1 MAPVNST
8 PSKALFNALSCH
20 LMALCLLGGTFYA
33 SFAHSQDLKL
43 KEKCESLL
51 GDRSIFRLTRPEDSR
66 LTRLGK
72 RSIEHLVGLS
82 KLLSLYEKKHLD
94 VNSPES
100 FWNVVLKSLNISL
113 NPIGELENIP
123 SSGPL
128 VVVANHPFGFLDGV
142 ALAHLLSQ
150 RRDDYMILGNAM
162 LSQVPEIESR
172 IFPVQ
177 ILSGKQ
183 DKKATKIYNQQSI
196 ENAKNHLKNGGAL
209 IIFPSGTVGS
219 TNEGFLGLSGPAK
232 EAQWR
237 DTVGKL
243 IKETQ
248 ALSLPV
254 YFDGKNSL
262 LFHLASKFNKK
273 TRELLRVALLPS
285 ELLKKINKNIDV
297 VIGRPIPAIK
307 LQIEPS
313 ITQALKH
320 EVIKLSLHKDLKNEE
335 IVKPRT
341 LSPLGRKLP
350 LKQRSEL
357 LSSLIKEN
365 KALLYSEK
373 DELKVYKVAG
383 KNLPQK
389 LLRHLGILREQTFR
403 AVGEGSG
410 KPSDFDQFDLR
421 YEHLLMWSDE
431 KKDFIGAYR
440 LGSYKEARKTQNY
453 SLMYTHD
460 QFQYSPSFF
469 RQFNGEM
476 LEMGRSF
483 IVSKSQNDPRAL
495 SLLWSGIGEHL
506 LRNKEFR
513 YLCGP
518 VSLSGEYTD
527 LSKTLIKNYYMK
539 SHGDS
544 KNLKQFLNPK
554 TLFPSEIQI
563 SPDVMDD
570 FMAKI
575 KRPADLDK
583 IIKMIEPD
591 GKGIPPL
598 VKHYPGLM
606 NAQFIEASFD
616 PDFNT
621 LDFFI
626 CVDLK
631 EMNPAKA
638 KNFIGDKAYDL
649 QGRFTEK

>member
-1 MAPVNST
+1 
-8 PSKALFNALSCH
+8 
-20 LMALCLLGGTFYA
+20 MALCLLGTTFYA
-33 SFAHSQDLKL
+33 TFGWSEGLKN

-51 GDRSIFRLTRPEDSR
+51 GDHSIFRLTRPEDGQ

-82 KLLSLYEKKHLD
+82 KLLKLYEKNHKE
-94 VNSPES
+94 VNSPET
-100 FWNVVLKSLNISL
+100 FWSVVLKSLNISL
-113 NPIGELENIP
+113 NPIGGLENIP
-123 SSGPL
+123 ANGPL

-142 ALAHLLSQ
+142 ALAHLVSQ
-150 RRDDYMILGNAM
+150 RRSDYMILGNAL
-162 LSQVPEIESR
+162 LSQVPEIEER

-177 ILSGKQ
+177 ILSGNQ
-183 DKKATKIYNQQSI
+183 DKRAVKTYNQQSI
-196 ENAKNHLKNGGAL
+196 ENARAHLQNGGSL
-209 IIFPSGTVGS
+209 IIFPSGTVGT

-254 YFDGKNSL
+254 YFNGKNSL

-273 TRELLRVALLPS
+273 IRELLRVTLLPS
-285 ELLKKINKNIDV
+285 ELLKKMNKTIDV
-297 VIGRPIPAIK
+297 VIGRPIPVIK
-307 LQIEPS
+307 LQVASS
-313 ITQALKH
+313 ITQALKQ
-320 EVIKLSLHKDLKNEE
+320 EVVRLSHHTDLVEDKPTQKRVLAPVGRKLSL
-335 IVKPRT
+335 
-341 LSPLGRKLP
+341 
-350 LKQRSEL
+350 KQREQA
-357 LSSLIKEN
+357 LSQLFKVG
-365 KALLYSEK
+365 KAQIYSEK
-373 DELKVYKVAG
+373 DELRVYKVSG
-383 KNLPQK
+383 KDLPQK
-389 LLRHLGILREQTFR
+389 LLRHLGVLREKTFR

-410 KPSDFDQFDLR
+410 KSSDFDQFDLR
-421 YEHLLMWSDE
+421 YEHLLMWDD
-431 KKDFIGAYR
+431 KRKDFVGAYR
-440 LGSYKEARKTQNY
+440 LGSYREARETQNY

-460 QFQYSPSFF
+460 QFQYSKSFF
-469 RQFNGEM
+469 DQFSGEM

-483 IVSKSQNDPRAL
+483 IVPELQNDPRAL
-495 SLLWSGIGEHL
+495 SLLWSSIGEYL
-506 LRNKEFR
+506 LKNEEFR

-518 VSLSGEYTD
+518 VSLSGDYTD
-527 LSKTLIKNYYMK
+527 LSKTLIKNYYMRN
-539 SHGDS
+539 HGDS
-544 KNLKQFLNPK
+544 KNLKRLLNPK
-554 TLFPSEIQI
+554 ILFPSEVQI
-563 SPDVMDD
+563 SQEVMDE
-570 FMAKI
+570 FALQL

-583 IIKMIEPD
+583 IIKLIEPD

-616 PDFNT
+616 PEFNT

-638 KNFIGDKAYDL
+638 KNFIGERAFDL